1 MEYPIG
7 EYYCKLDAKGR
18 LLLPSSFKEQLGE
31 AIEEGFVLRQGIS
44 VQCLELYSMADWRDI
59 QSKLGKLNSF
69 KRENIM
75 LIRRFNAGARLV
87 KIDGNGRLQLP
98 KDLLE
103 KSGITRDV
111 VITALTDRMQIWDKE
126 LAEKEDG
133 LMSDEQF
140 AELLD
145 AKMGDIDFNDR

>member
-59 QSKLGKLNSF
+59 Q
-69 KRENIM
+69 
-75 LIRRFNAGARLV
+75 
-87 KIDGNGRLQLP
+87 
-98 KDLLE
+98 
-103 KSGITRDV
+103 
-111 VITALTDRMQIWDKE
+111 
-126 LAEKEDG
+126 
-133 LMSDEQF
+133 
-140 AELLD
+140 
-145 AKMGDIDFNDR
+145 

>member
-1 MEYPIG
+1 
-7 EYYCKLDAKGR
+7 
-18 LLLPSSFKEQLGE
+18 
-31 AIEEGFVLRQGIS
+31 
-44 VQCLELYSMADWRDI
+44 
-59 QSKLGKLNSF
+59 
-69 KRENIM
+69 M

-145 AKMGDIDFNDR
+145 AKLGDIDFNDR